1 MMTQKQCFITLAILM
16 WVVLLWVWVY
26 YWIKEYKINH
36 PVICRIEQW
45 WDCPENVQK
54 CYKEIEDWYP
64 TACPDKKWVCE
75 PIEIEVCR

>member
-1 MMTQKQCFITLAILM
+1 MTQKQCFIIVAILM

-45 WDCPENVQK
+45 WDCPENVLE
-54 CYKEIEDWYP
+54 CYEDLKEQDILL
-64 TACPDKKWVCE
+64 ACPAKELACK
-75 PIEIEVCR
+75 PIEVEVCR